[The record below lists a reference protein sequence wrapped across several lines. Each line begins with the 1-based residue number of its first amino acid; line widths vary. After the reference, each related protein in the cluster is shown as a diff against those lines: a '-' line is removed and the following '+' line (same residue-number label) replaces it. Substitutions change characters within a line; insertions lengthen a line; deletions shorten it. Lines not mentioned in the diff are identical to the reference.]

1 MWLIMENRILWIGI
15 DEMMVNGVYSIHLLL
30 HIYHKILLKMNIV
43 YLLIEWCHV
52 YIFLFILAIIASSEK
67 LRAIVHVFDDLL
79 MKVSLWLGGILR
91 ILIWK
96 RILVS
101 FWKIIVRLQVS
112 ILACYVIIHLTIL
125 PSIIWFTWMLVLITC
140 L

>member
-1 MWLIMENRILWIGI
+1 MENWILRIGI
-15 DEMMVNGVYSIHLLL
+15 DEVMVNGVYSIHLLL
-30 HIYHKILLKMNIV
+30 HIYHKILLEMHVV

-52 YIFLFILAIIASSEK
+52 YIFLFILAIVTSSKK
-67 LRAIVHVFDDLL
+67 LRAIVHFFDNLL
-79 MKVSLWLGGILR
+79 MKVCLWLGGILR
-91 ILIWK
+91 VLIWK

-101 FWKIIVRLQVS
+101 FWKIIVRLLVS
-112 ILACYVIIHLTIL
+112 IFACYVIIHFTIL